1 MNQMQ
6 IRGLLVN
13 FISPNACFK
22 KIISR
27 FLFETLS
34 AFLNLKFLNLRTD
47 LFSSSFSIFLV
58 SVVCNSTHFV
68 TVIVAFTVY

>member
-13 FISPNACFK
+13 FILPNGCFK

-34 AFLNLKFLNLRTD
+34 DRDDYVEVDTLTQILKSKDWL
-47 LFSSSFSIFLV
+47 IFL
-58 SVVCNSTHFV
+58 FV
-68 TVIVAFTVY
+68 

>member
-1 MNQMQ
+1 MQ

-13 FISPNACFK
+13 FIVPNACFK

-34 AFLNLKFLNLRTD
+34 DRDDMLKWTP
-47 LFSSSFSIFLV
+47 
-58 SVVCNSTHFV
+58 
-68 TVIVAFTVY
+68 